1 MSVKDKMRSLLNYVH
16 LDITQNLK
24 YDRLTKKIIKE
35 NLLSDSNC
43 IDIGCHKGEI
53 LEILLSQSPNGT
65 HFAFEPLP
73 TFYNELVKKFNN
85 KATIFPFALSDKS
98 GETEFHFVKNAPA
111 YSGIQKR
118 KYAVQDPDIEKLKVE
133 VKRLDEVIPEN
144 VKIDFIKIDVEGGE
158 FDVLKGG
165 KRLLENHK
173 PLLIFEFGK
182 GASDFYNVQPSEL
195 FQILADLNYSIYTL
209 DNFVNRN
216 PSFSMDNFEK
226 AYEKN
231 KEYYFVAKVSSST

>member
-1 MSVKDKMRSLLNYVH
+1 MSVRDKIRSLLNFVH

-35 NLLSDSNC
+35 HIRADHNC

-53 LEILLSQSPNGT
+53 LEMILDQAPRGN

-73 TFYNELVKKFNN
+73 DYYKDLKINYSSRV
-85 KATIFPFALSDKS
+85 TIFPYALANEN
-98 GETEFHFVKNAPA
+98 GETTFHFVKNAPA

-118 KYAVQDPDIEKLKVE
+118 KYDVDEPEIEKIKVE
-133 VKRLDEVIPEN
+133 VKRLDEVIPKD

-158 FDVLKGG
+158 FDVMRGG
-165 KRLLENHK
+165 EKLLANHK

-182 GASDFYNVQPSEL
+182 GASDFYNVKPSEL
-195 FQILADLNYSIYTL
+195 FEFLSKLDYSVYTL
-209 DNFVNRN
+209 EKFVNQKTPFN
-216 PSFSMDNFEK
+216 LNSFEK
-226 AYEKN
+226 VYIEN
-231 KEYYFVAKVSSST
+231 TEYYFVAKA

>member
-1 MSVKDKMRSLLNYVH
+1 MSVKDKVRSLLNYVH

-35 NLLSDSNC
+35 NVLSGSNC

-53 LEILLSQSPNGT
+53 LEILLNQAPDGT

-73 TFYNELVKKFNN
+73 NFYNELEKKFKD
-85 KATIFPFALSDKS
+85 KATVFPFALSDKT
-98 GETEFHFVKNAPA
+98 GETVFHFVKNAPA

-118 KYAVQDPDIEKLKVE
+118 KYAVQEPDIEEINVQLKQ
-133 VKRLDEVIPEN
+133 LDEVIPEN
-144 VKIDFIKIDVEGGE
+144 VKVDFIKIDVEGGE

-165 KRLLENHK
+165 KNLLANNK

-182 GASDFYNVQPSEL
+182 GASDFYNVKPNEL
-195 FQILADLNYSIYTL
+195 FDFLTDLNYSIYSL
-209 DNFVNRN
+209 VNFVG
-216 PSFSMDNFEK
+216 DNAPFKKQAFEET
-226 AYEKN
+226 YDKN
-231 KEYYFVAKVSSST
+231 KEYYFVAKV

>member
-1 MSVKDKMRSLLNYVH
+1 MSVKDKMRSLLNYVR

-35 NLLSDSNC
+35 NVLSDSNC

-53 LEILLSQSPNGT
+53 LDIVLNQAPNGT

-73 TFYNELVKKFNN
+73 TFYKELVKKYKG

-144 VKIDFIKIDVEGGE
+144 IKIDFIKIDVEGGE

-165 KRLLENHK
+165 KNLLEKHS

-182 GASDFYNVQPSEL
+182 GASDFYNVKPTEL
-195 FQILADLNYSIYTL
+195 FEFLSDLNYSIYTL
-209 DNFVNRN
+209 DNFVNHN
-216 PSFSMDNFEK
+216 SPFSKVDFEK
-226 AYEKN
+226 VYENN
-231 KEYYFVAKVSSST
+231 KEYYFVAKV

>member
-1 MSVKDKMRSLLNYVH
+1 MSVKDKVRSLLNYVH

-24 YDRLTKKIIKE
+24 YDRLTKKIIKD
-35 NLLSDSNC
+35 NIQQNSNC

-53 LEILLSQSPNGT
+53 LEILIGQSPKGT

-73 TFYNELVKKFNN
+73 TFFSELEKKFKN

-111 YSGIQKR
+111 YSGLQKR

-133 VKRLDEVIPEN
+133 VKKLDEVIPEDI
-144 VKIDFIKIDVEGGE
+144 KIDFIKIDVEGGE

-165 KRLLENHK
+165 VHLLQKHK

-182 GASDFYNVQPSEL
+182 GASDFYNVKPTVL
-195 FQILADLNYSIYTL
+195 FKFLAEMTYSIYTL
-209 DNFVNRN
+209 DNFVNDEK
-216 PSFSMDNFEK
+216 PFDKVSFEQ

-231 KEYYFVAKVSSST
+231 KEYYFVAKA

>member
-1 MSVKDKMRSLLNYVH
+1 MSVKDKVRSLLNYVH

-35 NLLSDSNC
+35 NIAQDSNC

-53 LEILLSQSPNGT
+53 LEILIHQSPNGS

-73 TFYNELVKKFNN
+73 TFYSDLVKKFKD
-85 KATIFPFALSDKS
+85 KATIFPYALSDKS
-98 GETEFHFVKNAPA
+98 GETEFHFVRNAPA

-118 KYAVQDPDIEKLKVE
+118 KYAVQEPDIEKLKVE
-133 VKRLDEVIPEN
+133 VKKLDEVIPEN

-165 KRLLENHK
+165 INLLQKYN

-195 FQILADLNYSIYTL
+195 FMFLEDLNYSVYTL
-209 DNFVNRN
+209 DNFVSGQK
-216 PSFSMDNFEK
+216 PYDKASFQA

-231 KEYYFVAKVSSST
+231 KEYYFVAKA

>member
-35 NLLSDSNC
+35 NVLLDSNC

-53 LEILLSQSPNGT
+53 LEIILSQSPNGT

-73 TFYNELVKKFNN
+73 SFYSELVKKFKN
-85 KATIFPFALSDKS
+85 KATIFPYALSDKS

-118 KYAVQDPDIEKLKVE
+118 KYAVQEPDIEKIKVQ
-133 VKRLDEVIPEN
+133 VKKLDEVIPGN

-165 KRLLENHK
+165 VELLKKSK

-182 GASDFYNVQPSEL
+182 GASDFYNVKPSEL
-195 FQILADLNYSIYTL
+195 FLFLSEMNYSIYTL
-209 DNFVNRN
+209 DNFVSEAEAFDKE
-216 PSFSMDNFEK
+216 SFER

-231 KEYYFVAKVSSST
+231 KEYYFVAKG

>member
-1 MSVKDKMRSLLNYVH
+1 MSVKEKVRYLLNVLH

-35 NLLSDSNC
+35 QVLSGSNC

-53 LEILLSQSPNGT
+53 LEILLSQAPKGI

-73 TFYNELVKKFNN
+73 SFYDELIKKFKK
-85 KATIFPFALSDKS
+85 KAIIFPYALADKS
-98 GETEFHFVKNAPA
+98 GETVFHFVKNAPA

-118 KYAVQDPDIEKLKVE
+118 KYAIQEPDIEKIHVKV
-133 VKRLDEVIPEN
+133 KQLDEIIPEN

-165 KRLLENHK
+165 TNLLKKYK

-182 GASDFYNVQPSEL
+182 GASDFYNVKPNEL
-195 FQILADLNYSIYTL
+195 FKFLTDLNYSIYTL
-209 DNFVNRN
+209 NNFANQHAPFN
-216 PSFSMDNFEK
+216 IDSFEK
-226 AYEKN
+226 VYEKN
-231 KEYYFVAKVSSST
+231 KEYYFVAKA

>member
-1 MSVKDKMRSLLNYVH
+1 MSIKDRVRSLLNYVH

-35 NLLSDSNC
+35 NILADSNC

-53 LEILLSQSPNGT
+53 LENILSQSPNGT

-73 TFYNELVKKFNN
+73 TYYSELVKNFNN
-85 KATIFPFALSDKS
+85 KATIFPYALSDKS

-118 KYAVQDPDIEKLKVE
+118 KYDVQEPDIEKLKVE
-133 VKRLDEVIPEN
+133 VKMLDEIIPEN

-165 KRLLENHK
+165 VNLLKKYN

-182 GASDFYNVQPSEL
+182 GASDFYNVKPSEL
-195 FQILADLNYSIYTL
+195 FLLLADMNYSIYSL
-209 DNFVNRN
+209 DNFVSKDS
-216 PSFSMDNFEK
+216 PYDKDSFEH
-226 AYEKN
+226 AYEMN
-231 KEYYFVAKVSSST
+231 KEYYFVAKV

>member
-1 MSVKDKMRSLLNYVH
+1 MSFKDKMRSLLNYVH

-35 NLLSDSNC
+35 NLDSDSNC

-53 LEILLSQSPNGT
+53 LEILLNQANKGT

-73 TFYNELVKKFNN
+73 TYYNELVKSFENR
-85 KATIFPFALSDKS
+85 ATIYPYALSDKS

-111 YSGIQKR
+111 YSGIEKR
-118 KYAVQDPDIEKLKVE
+118 KYAIQDPDIEKLKVTL
-133 VKRLDEVIPEN
+133 KKLDDVIPEN
-144 VKIDFIKIDVEGGE
+144 IKIDFIKIDVEGGE

-165 KRLLENHK
+165 KRLLQENK

-182 GASDFYNVQPSEL
+182 GASDFYNVKPKEL
-195 FQILADLNYSIYTL
+195 FEFLADLKYSIYTL
-209 DNFVNRN
+209 DNFVNHK
-216 PSFSMDNFEK
+216 SSYSLEGFEK
-226 AYEKN
+226 AYEMN
-231 KEYYFVAKVSSST
+231 KEYYFVARV

>member
-53 LEILLSQSPNGT
+53 LDIVLNQAPKGT

-73 TFYNELVKKFNN
+73 TFYKELVKKYKN

-118 KYAVQDPDIEKLKVE
+118 KYAVQDPDIEKLNVKVE
-133 VKRLDEVIPEN
+133 KLDEVIPEN
-144 VKIDFIKIDVEGGE
+144 IEINFIKIDVEGGE

-165 KRLLENHK
+165 KKLLENHK

-182 GASDFYNVQPSEL
+182 GASDFYNVSPTDL
-195 FQILADLNYSIYTL
+195 FKFLNNLNYSLFTL
-209 DNFVNRN
+209 DNFVNQN
-216 PSFSMDNFEK
+216 PPYSQESFEK

-231 KEYYFVAKVSSST
+231 KEYYFVAKA

>member
-35 NLLSDSNC
+35 NLDSDSNC

-53 LEILLSQSPNGT
+53 LEILLNQAYEGT

-73 TFYNELVKKFNN
+73 KFYSELVKLFKNR
-85 KATIFPFALSDKS
+85 ATIYPYALADKN

-111 YSGIQKR
+111 YSGIEKR
-118 KYAVQDPDIEKLKVE
+118 KYAIQDPDIEKLKVTL
-133 VKRLDEVIPEN
+133 KKLDDVIPEN
-144 VKIDFIKIDVEGGE
+144 IKIDFIKIDVEGGE

-165 KRLLENHK
+165 EKLLRKNK

-182 GASDFYNVQPSEL
+182 GASDFYNVKPKEL
-195 FQILADLNYSIYTL
+195 YEFLVDLKYSIYTL
-209 DNFVNRN
+209 DNFVNHKA
-216 PSFSMDNFEK
+216 SFNLEDFEK

-231 KEYYFVAKVSSST
+231 KEYYFVARV

>member
-35 NLLSDSNC
+35 NILSDSNC
-43 IDIGCHKGEI
+43 VDIGCHKGEI
-53 LEILLSQSPNGT
+53 LEIVLNQAPKGT

-73 TFYNELVKKFNN
+73 TFYNELVKKFKK
-85 KATIFPFALSDKS
+85 KATIFPFALSDKT
-98 GETEFHFVKNAPA
+98 GETVFHFVKNAPA

-118 KYAVQDPDIEKLKVE
+118 KYAVQEPDIEKINVE
-133 VKRLDEVIPEN
+133 VKRLDEVIPDN

-165 KRLLENHK
+165 EILLEKYK

-182 GASDFYNVQPSEL
+182 GASDFYNVKPSEL
-195 FQILADLNYSIYTL
+195 FKFLADLNYSIYTL
-209 DNFVNRN
+209 DNFVSQNT
-216 PSFSMDNFEK
+216 PFDKGAFEK

-231 KEYYFVAKVSSST
+231 KEYYFVAKA